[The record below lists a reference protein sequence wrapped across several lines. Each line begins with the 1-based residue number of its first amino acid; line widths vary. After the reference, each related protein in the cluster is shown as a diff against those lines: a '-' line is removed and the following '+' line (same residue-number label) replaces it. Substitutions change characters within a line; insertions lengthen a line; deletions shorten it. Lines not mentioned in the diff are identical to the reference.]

1 MYIRKY
7 FHENLG
13 LFLIKILSDY
23 NRPRS
28 HNHDIAVMKLE
39 SPFTYTDFVR
49 PACLPD
55 KDFEMETG
63 WTAITGWG
71 ATEQGSPESKNK
83 F

>member
-1 MYIRKY
+1 
-7 FHENLG
+7 
-13 LFLIKILSDY
+13 
-23 NRPRS
+23 
-28 HNHDIAVMKLE
+28 MKLE

-71 ATEQGSPESKNK
+71 ATEQGSSQQKNNIQSTLRLSGFTTLK
-83 F
+83 TFFII

>member
-1 MYIRKY
+1 MKLIDRRFLKLKLKY
-7 FHENLG
+7 SKIEI
-13 LFLIKILSDY
+13 IKIFSDY
-23 NRPRS
+23 NRPRR

-63 WTAITGWG
+63 WTVITGWG
-71 ATEQGSPESKNK
+71 ATEQGSP
-83 F
+83 

>member
-1 MYIRKY
+1 
-7 FHENLG
+7 
-13 LFLIKILSDY
+13 
-23 NRPRS
+23 
-28 HNHDIAVMKLE
+28 MKLE

-71 ATEQGSPESKNK
+71 ATEQGSP
-83 F
+83 